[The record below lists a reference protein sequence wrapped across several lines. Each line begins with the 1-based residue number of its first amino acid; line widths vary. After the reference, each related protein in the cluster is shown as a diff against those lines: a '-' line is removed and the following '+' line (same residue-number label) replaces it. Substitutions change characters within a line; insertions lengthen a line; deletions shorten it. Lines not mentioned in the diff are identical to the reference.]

1 MFKAIIFDMDGTLV
15 DSKEAIQAQLSDYA
29 LSLGLNPLPK
39 DALTALIGKTDEE
52 IATKILGQSDE
63 KTITQA
69 INWFNDTHDKY
80 YGKLA
85 KIFPKVPHCLELL
98 TKHGYRLGLVS
109 NATSI
114 MLSKF
119 MSWSG
124 LGHYFDVSV
133 AADQAKGK
141 PAPDMLLMAARRL
154 AIDPREM
161 IYVGDTAYDIIAA
174 KSAGAVAV
182 AVLSG
187 VGGMQELAQEK
198 PDLLLP
204 EAAWVC
210 RILHRYEFSPKG
222 PDTPLTV

>member
-1 MFKAIIFDMDGTLV
+1 MDGTLV

-29 LSLGLNPLPK
+29 LSLGLKALPR

-52 IATKILGQSDE
+52 IAAKILGQSDE
-63 KTITQA
+63 GAITQA
-69 INWFNDTHDKY
+69 INWFNNTHDMY

-85 KIFPKVPHCLELL
+85 KIFPKVPQCLELL
-98 TKHGYRLGLVS
+98 KEHGYRLGLAS

-119 MSWSG
+119 MKWSG
-124 LGHYFDVSV
+124 LGHYFDVSI

-141 PAPDMLLMAARRL
+141 PAPDMLLMAALRL
-154 AIDPREM
+154 GIDPREM
-161 IYVGDTAYDIIAA
+161 IYVGDTTYDIIAA
-174 KSAGAVAV
+174 KSASAVAV

-187 VGGMQELAQEK
+187 VGTVQELAQEK

-210 RILHRYEFSPKG
+210 RVLHRYEFSLKG
-222 PDTPLTV
+222 MPLGG